1 MPDVLAMPRLWGTD
15 ARKRP
20 VGTPMRGG
28 TVTGMEHADGS
39 PIMSGDPLDPVR
51 RILDHLAAQTEPP
64 CDPAVC
70 VDAYRQAIHDIST
83 YVYPEAAQ

>member
-1 MPDVLAMPRLWGTD
+1 
-15 ARKRP
+15 
-20 VGTPMRGG
+20 
-28 TVTGMEHADGS
+28 MEHADGG

-51 RILDHLAAQTEPP
+51 RILDHLADQTEPP

-83 YVYPEAAQ
+83 YVYPEAAE